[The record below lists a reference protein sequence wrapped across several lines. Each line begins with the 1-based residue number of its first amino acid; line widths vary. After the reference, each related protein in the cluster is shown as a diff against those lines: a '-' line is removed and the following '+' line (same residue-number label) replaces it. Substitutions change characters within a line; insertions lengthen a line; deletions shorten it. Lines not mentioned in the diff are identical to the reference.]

1 MGGWRKVDKKIE
13 IKELYEVELVRELG
27 LVEAITIGIGGMIGG
42 GIFTVIGLV
51 AGIAGKFVFLSLTL
65 CTFSALLTGYSY
77 SALAEKYPS
86 SGASY
91 AYVKAGFGDF
101 AGGFVAWLIWFG
113 YISSC
118 SLYAVS
124 FGYYMSYFVNSP
136 WKTWSILL
144 IVFLTILNLRGAKKT
159 GSVENILVAAKVVIL
174 LLFVGAGLF
183 FALQTGLIQRLEAYI
198 PDFNENFQFL
208 NIILGSG
215 LIFIAYE
222 GFELIATSAEE
233 LENPRKNIR
242 RAIYISII
250 IVSTIYLLVTLV
262 SLTVVNPAELM
273 ISEAPLAEA
282 AERFMGSIGGI
293 ILGVGGLFATASAFN
308 ASLYGSSRMMFALA
322 RDDLAPKKLVKL
334 SKKTKVP
341 YISIIFTSSVI
352 AILTLAGVLQD
363 VATLSSLFFLIIFF
377 MVNLSAFKLSIKRV
391 LKSHALFSIAAS
403 IIIFVVTVLL
413 ISYLYTPLIVT
424 TFVIAVISSFSI
436 TTYMNK
442 TKRRR

>member
-1 MGGWRKVDKKIE
+1 MENDRKIE

-51 AGIAGKFVFLSLTL
+51 IGIAGKFVFLSLTL

-77 SALAEKYPS
+77 SALAEKYPN

-91 AYVKAGFGDF
+91 TYVKAGFGNF

-124 FGYYMSYFVNSP
+124 FGYYMSYFVNSS
-136 WKTWSILL
+136 WKAWSTLL
-144 IVFLTILNLRGAKKT
+144 IIFLTVLNLKGAKKT
-159 GSVENILVAAKVVIL
+159 GSVENILVAAKIVVL

-183 FALQTGLIQRLEAYI
+183 FAMQTGLIKKLGVYI
-198 PDFNENFQFL
+198 PSCDRKNLDFL
-208 NIILGSG
+208 GIILGSG

-262 SLTVVNPAELM
+262 SLTVINPVKLM
-273 ISEAPLAEA
+273 VSGAPLAEA
-282 AERFMGSIGGI
+282 AERFMGNVGGI
-293 ILGVGGLFATASAFN
+293 VLGAGGLFATASAFN

-352 AILTLAGVLQD
+352 CMLTLAGVLQD
-363 VATLSSLFFLIIFF
+363 VAALSSLFFLIIFF
-377 MVNLSAFKLSIKRV
+377 MVNLSAFKLSMKKI
-391 LKSHALFSIAAS
+391 LKSHALFSIVAS
-403 IIIFVVTVLL
+403 IIIFAVAVLL

-424 TFVIAVISSFSI
+424 TFIIAIISSFSI

-442 TKRRR
+442 IRRRR